1 MVKGTK
7 QEILRRIGA
16 SLRAWRLRENLT
28 QQVLAERSGVSL
40 NAIRHIES
48 GEGATLGSF
57 VQACRILGRDRWIED
72 LEPRNELTPLAIAEA
87 LNRQSP
93 AKPRQRASKRRTASG
108 TLRQP
113 TI

>member
-40 NAIRHIES
+40 NAIRHLES

-57 VQACRILGRDRWIED
+57 D

-87 LNRQSP
+87 LKRQSP
-93 AKPRQRASKRRTASG
+93 AKPRQRASKRRSS
-108 TLRQP
+108 
-113 TI
+113 

>member
-16 SLRAWRLRENLT
+16 SLRAWRLRETLT

-40 NAIRHIES
+40 NAIRHLES

-57 VQACRILGRDRWIED
+57 VQACRILGRDWWIED

-87 LNRQSP
+87 LKRQSP
-93 AKPRQRASKRRTASG
+93 AKPRQRASKRRSS
-108 TLRQP
+108 
-113 TI
+113 